1 MFQYGKRQGEP
12 TTPESRPSQPRQPDS
27 AQQRL
32 QFLQSTIGNAA
43 VGSMIEQSH
52 PVVQRARIDDPAGK
66 WHAHQTPGRADGSTV
81 LSGHGKYEESEGAGT
96 ITVPDGTTVHFYT
109 PHYLPLSDELGGQ
122 VERGEVGPSTT
133 PGSGRGQGNDR
144 DVTLEEETN
153 SREPTIPPES
163 AKRTYGPGD
172 TMPDYTLYHPKG
184 LQIHGNPVQLRRRK
198 GPYDFRGTYVVG
210 LRNQGPAI
218 ISELQELGIVAPSR
232 TVTVEESVRLSKLLQ
247 PGMGAVHFA
256 ACRTAI

>member
-1 MFQYGKRQGEP
+1 
-12 TTPESRPSQPRQPDS
+12 
-27 AQQRL
+27 
-32 QFLQSTIGNAA
+32 
-43 VGSMIEQSH
+43 MIEQSH
-52 PVVQRARIDDPAGK
+52 PVVQRARINDPAGK
-66 WHAHQTPGRADGSTV
+66 WDAHQTPGRADGSTV
-81 LSGHGKYEESEGAGT
+81 LGGHGNHEESKGAGT

-109 PHYLPLSDELGGQ
+109 PHHHSLSDELGGQ
-122 VERGEVGPSTT
+122 VERGEVGPSTAL
-133 PGSGRGQGNDR
+133 GSGRGQAQGNDR
-144 DVTLEEETN
+144 DATLVEGTDRQ
-153 SREPTIPPES
+153 SPTIPPEN

-184 LQIHGNPVQLRRRK
+184 LNIHGNPVQLRRRK

-218 ISELQELGIVAPSR
+218 ISELQELGIVAPGR

-256 ACRTAI
+256 ACRTAV